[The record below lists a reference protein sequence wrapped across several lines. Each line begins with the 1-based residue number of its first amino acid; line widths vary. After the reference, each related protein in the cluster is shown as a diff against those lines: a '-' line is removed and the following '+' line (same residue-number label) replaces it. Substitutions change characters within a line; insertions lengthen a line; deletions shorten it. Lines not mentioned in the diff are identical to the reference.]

1 MECDKCLCIQKWRDR
16 FWKELKECIEACEDR
31 VIGDINARVGDSKV
45 EGIVG
50 KFGLSGMNE
59 YGRKLIELCTGKKLS
74 IGNTLFKKKDIHKFA

>member
-45 EGIVG
+45 EEMRARDYGGGENGENVG
-50 KFGLSGMNE
+50 E
-59 YGRKLIELCTGKKLS
+59 LISKIKPS
-74 IGNTLFKKKDIHKFA
+74 NRY